1 MVEDSE
7 LFIGLDVSKDSHA
20 VAVAEGGRGGEV
32 RSHGEIGSDA
42 ASVRRLVRKLDRP
55 GLRLRFCY
63 EAGPTGYGLKRL
75 IEEMGH
81 ECAVIAPSLI
91 PRRPGER
98 VKTNRRDAVK
108 LARLYRAGELTE
120 IWTPD
125 EAHEAM
131 RDLVRA
137 REAAVKDRTRK
148 RQEIRSFLLRIGK
161 VYPGEKAW
169 GAKYFKWLHDLSLA
183 WPAHVAVL
191 HEMILA
197 ETQCRERVA
206 RLDQAIEDALLDWH
220 VAPEVERLQALRG
233 VGLIAAVTFMVEVG
247 DVRRFETPRQL
258 MAYLGLA
265 PSERSTGDTVRR
277 GGITKT
283 GNARVRRVLAES
295 AWTYRYPAKVGKKA
309 YFATRHMPEAVR
321 DTAWKAQARLTKRYR
336 ALVARGKRSTV
347 AITAV
352 ARGLVGFMWAIARMQ
367 PAST

>member
-20 VAVAEGGRGGEV
+20 VAVAEGGRDGEV

-42 ASVRRLVRKLDRP
+42 ASVRRFVRKLDRP

-148 RQEIRSFLLRIGK
+148 RQERGTPVRAL
-161 VYPGEKAW
+161 
-169 GAKYFKWLHDLSLA
+169 
-183 WPAHVAVL
+183 WPAPPTPVV
-191 HEMILA
+191 
-197 ETQCRERVA
+197 RE
-206 RLDQAIEDALLDWH
+206 DQPRTNSWTCGSDPRIRACSPTSRTASPPLCASD
-220 VAPEVERLQALRG
+220 RQA
-233 VGLIAAVTFMVEVG
+233 AC
-247 DVRRFETPRQL
+247 
-258 MAYLGLA
+258 
-265 PSERSTGDTVRR
+265 
-277 GGITKT
+277 
-283 GNARVRRVLAES
+283 
-295 AWTYRYPAKVGKKA
+295 
-309 YFATRHMPEAVR
+309 
-321 DTAWKAQARLTKRYR
+321 TA
-336 ALVARGKRSTV
+336 
-347 AITAV
+347 
-352 ARGLVGFMWAIARMQ
+352 
-367 PAST
+367 